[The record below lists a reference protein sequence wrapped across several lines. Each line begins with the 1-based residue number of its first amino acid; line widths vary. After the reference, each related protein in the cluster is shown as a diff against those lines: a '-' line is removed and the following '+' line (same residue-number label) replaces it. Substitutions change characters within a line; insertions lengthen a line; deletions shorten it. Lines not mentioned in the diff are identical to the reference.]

1 MNKQGR
7 FEELRNV
14 EVWAKESPTFVKGKW
29 DFGLRKLTRPEIA
42 GKWAIKA
49 VRVIGK

>member
-1 MNKQGR
+1 MNKQRG
-7 FEELRNV
+7 FEGLGSG

-29 DFGLRKLTRPEIA
+29 DFGLRKLRRPEIA
-42 GKWAIKA
+42 GKRTIKA